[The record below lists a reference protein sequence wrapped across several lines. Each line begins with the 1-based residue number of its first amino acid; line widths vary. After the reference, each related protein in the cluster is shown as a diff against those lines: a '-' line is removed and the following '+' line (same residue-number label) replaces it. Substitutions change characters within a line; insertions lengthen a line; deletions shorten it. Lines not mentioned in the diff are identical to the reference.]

1 VTAEYK
7 WAKRS
12 GDEPGVE
19 AALGQRLVVD
29 SMAAPP
35 PRVATTRPCLELPV
49 FLVRRPSD
57 AKLSQILAEVADA
70 PFTYDRVAATADPD
84 GLPDG
89 YHHVHATR
97 VVGHGAEA
105 FAAAVDGIRRWQLH
119 RRQGFR
125 VAPDDPPIEV
135 GTAVAVDV
143 PLVAIHVIATCR
155 IAWVVDEVDRFGFGY
170 GTLPVH
176 PESGEEALVV
186 ERDAGPNGGGEVR
199 LAITAFSRPRHP
211 LVRLAGP
218 MARWQQARVTQ
229 GYLDALVAHVR
240 EVPA

>member
-1 VTAEYK
+1 
-7 WAKRS
+7 
-12 GDEPGVE
+12 
-19 AALGQRLVVD
+19 
-29 SMAAPP
+29 M
-35 PRVATTRPCLELPV
+35 

-57 AKLSQILAEVADA
+57 AKLSQILAEAAHA
-70 PFTYDRVAATADPD
+70 PFTYEPVAATADPD

-97 VVGHGAEA
+97 LVGHGDEA
-105 FAAAVDGIRRWQLH
+105 FAAAVEGIRRWQLH

-125 VAPDDPPIEV
+125 IAPDDPPVEV

-155 IAWVVDEVDRFGFGY
+155 IAWVVDEADRFGFGY
-170 GTLPVH
+170 GTLAIH
-176 PESGEEALVV
+176 PESGEEAFVV
-186 ERDAGPNGGGEVR
+186 ERDAGRGDGGVR

-218 MARWQQARVTQ
+218 LARWQQARATQ

-240 EVPA
+240 EVAA